1 MKRKPVAAIYLRLSK
16 EDEDRKEESG
26 SITMQRCLLTRYA
39 ERYLTDYDLIE
50 FADDGYSGTNLNRP
64 GVTALL
70 EQVRRQAVDCVLV
83 KDFSRFSRDYI
94 ELGSYLGKVFPLSGV
109 RFISVGDRYDSLE
122 QERDALGTRFK
133 TLLYDLYSKDV
144 SVKVKMSVRAGKER
158 GRYMGSH
165 APFGYRKAPADKY
178 RLLVEEDEAR
188 VVRRIFAMK
197 LEGQSSCEIA
207 RQFNKEGVKTPA
219 QFRMEKGS
227 LTAAPRGGRFFWSPS
242 GICKIVSNPVYTGD
256 MLYGKYSRNMADGR
270 SHLKPEEEWGICRNH
285 HEPLIGSDIFEAV
298 RSGRRKGRTER
309 TGKKDRRDAFAG
321 KLVCGCCGRSLQKRP
336 GLNPYYVCPLASVTG
351 EKDCIRRAN
360 AMVLEQVLLFRIQEQ
375 APGLSELSAKLADA
389 FIDKVIVRGE
399 EEMEIVWKEEI
410 PFSDRI

>member
-1 MKRKPVAAIYLRLSK
+1 MKRKPVAAIYMRLSK

-39 ERYLTDYDLIE
+39 ERYLADYDLTE

-70 EQVRRQAVDCVLV
+70 EQVRERAVDCILV

-122 QERDALGTRFK
+122 QECDALGTCFK
-133 TLLYDLYSKDV
+133 TLLYDMYSKDL
-144 SVKVKMSVRAGKER
+144 SVKVKTSLRAGKER

-165 APFGYRKAPADKY
+165 APFGYRKAPDDRH
-178 RLLVEEDEAR
+178 RLLVEEDEAE

-207 RQFNKEGVKTPA
+207 KRFNGEGVKTPA

-227 LTAAPRGGRFFWSPS
+227 LAAEPKGGRFFWSAP

-256 MLYGKYSRNMADGR
+256 MIYGKYERSMADGR
-270 SHLKPEEEWGICRNH
+270 SRVKPEDEWGICRNH
-285 HEPLIGSDIFEAV
+285 HVPLIGRALFAAV
-298 RSGRRKGRTER
+298 QSGRRKGKTER
-309 TGKKDRRDAFAG
+309 TGRTDGRDAFAG
-321 KLVCGCCGRSLQKRP
+321 KLVCGSCGRTLQKKH
-336 GLNPYYVCPLASVTG
+336 GLNPYYFCPLASVAG
-351 EKDCIRRAN
+351 ERGCIRRAN
-360 AMVLEQVLLFRIQEQ
+360 AMFLEQVLLFRLQEKL
-375 APGLSELSAKLADA
+375 PGASELTMGITEKW
-389 FIDKVIVRGE
+389 IEKVVVRRE
-399 EEMEIVWKEEI
+399 EEVEVIWREKT
-410 PFSDRI
+410 PFF